1 MKNNNAAELDGITAE
16 LMKAGGQTIIFT
28 LTNLLKTC
36 WISKMAPDK
45 WSKSIIVKLP
55 KKGNLADCNN
65 RRGIFLLSIPVRILS
80 TILLKRLRP
89 AVDDTLTEEQAGV

>member
-28 LTNLLKTC
+28 LTTLLKTC

-65 RRGIFLLSIPVRILS
+65 WRGIFLLS
-80 TILLKRLRP
+80 ILLKRLRP